1 MGDFSMLN
9 SELRKRAESELRE
22 AVDVQK
28 KVSEELTRKMEALYN
43 EREDLKKA
51 LINSFDYINSKK
63 NTPENIKLVVEK
75 LKINLNDYQELLDVA
90 QAEYKAASI
99 KAGGAAAGGIAAG
112 VGVAALAPTAAL
124 AVATTFGTA
133 ATGTAIASL
142 SGAAATNAALAWLG
156 GGALAAGGAGMA
168 GGETL
173 LALAGP
179 IGWAIGGTA
188 LLGSGLMMNGK
199 NKKAAA
205 QMFEQTEQII
215 AATSAQGAMA
225 AEINRMIEITSE
237 DVADLKRRLV
247 VINDYPDDFNEMTSE
262 QVTLLGTFVNNAHAA
277 AKHLNMVMGED
288 KKFVEVPEAKKEQS
302 KQVDN
307 AIFEDDYQGSSSY
320 ERQKEHVSEELNNV
334 DKLKKAKELLDSG
347 LISEDDY
354 NDIKSKLLGN
364 LF

>member
-1 MGDFSMLN
+1 MFN
-9 SELRKRAESELRE
+9 SDLRKRAESELRE
-22 AVDVQK
+22 AVDKQK
-28 KVSEELTRKMEALYN
+28 EIAQTLNDRMEALYRT
-43 EREDLKKA
+43 REKLKEQ
-51 LINSFDYINSKK
+51 LTRGFEYINSKK

-156 GGALAAGGAGMA
+156 GGALAAGGAGIA
-168 GGETL
+168 GGEAL

-188 LLGSGLMMNGK
+188 LVGSGLMMNGK
-199 NKKAAA
+199 NKKAASE
-205 QMFEQTEQII
+205 MFDQAKEIV
-215 AATSAQGAMA
+215 AAGDVQKAMKV
-225 AEINRMIEITSE
+225 EINQMISVTFDDMVDIKNRLTS
-237 DVADLKRRLV
+237 
-247 VINDYPDDFNEMTSE
+247 INSYPDDFNEMSSE
-262 QVTLLGTFVNNAHAA
+262 QITLLGTFVNNAHAA

-288 KKFVEVPEAKKEQS
+288 RKFVEVPERKKYKVS
-302 KQVDN
+302 SS
-307 AIFEDDYQGSSSY
+307 ATYDDGYQGSTRAKHRKNYQSVTQAKS
-320 ERQKEHVSEELNNV
+320 VN
-334 DKLKKAKELLDSG
+334 LKRSRN
-347 LISEDDY
+347 Y
-354 NDIKSKLLGN
+354 
-364 LF
+364 